1 MAIYRYS
8 ISKRYGLMNLEL
20 ENKEFIEDVRE
31 GLMAKNKFLLS
42 KYFYNKEGD
51 KIFQA
56 IMGME
61 EYYLTNCEY
70 EILSNNRESI
80 VQKLIAANEKFQLV
94 ELGAGDGLKTKLLL
108 EYMMKEKLEFEYIP
122 IDISEDVLLEL
133 ETSLKSTWPNL
144 PLKKLKATYF
154 EGLNAIKGSGKPKLV
169 LFLGSNIG
177 NFKKTE
183 VSHFLSELYKSMSRG
198 DYLLLGVD
206 LKKDPNIILKA
217 YNDSKGITKAFNLNL
232 LRRINVELGADF
244 DLTKF
249 GHYPTYDPVSGTTK
263 SYLFS
268 KERQTVYIEAL
279 NLEVVFKYAE
289 PILMEVSNKYER
301 EELELITKEL
311 GYVCVENYLD
321 CKHWYLNT
329 LLKKR

>member
-1 MAIYRYS
+1 MS
-8 ISKRYGLMNLEL
+8 LEL
-20 ENKEFIEDVRE
+20 KNYEFLEDVRK

-56 IMGME
+56 IMEME

-70 EILSNNRESI
+70 EILSNNSESI
-80 VQKLIAANEKFQLV
+80 VQYITETNKSFQLV

-108 EYMMKEKLEFEYIP
+108 EHMIKKQLDFEYVP

-133 ETSLKSTWPNL
+133 ETSLKAKWPDL
-144 PLKKLKATYF
+144 PLNKLKATYF
-154 EGLNAIKGSGKPKLV
+154 EGLNTIKDSGKPKLI

-183 VSHFLSELYKSMSRG
+183 VSHFLNELYKSMSSG

-206 LKKDPNIILKA
+206 LKKDPHIILKA

-232 LRRINVELGADF
+232 LRRINVEMRADF
-244 DLTKF
+244 DITKF
-249 GHYPTYDPVSGTTK
+249 GHYPTYNPINGTTK
-263 SYLFS
+263 SYLYS
-268 KERQTVYIEAL
+268 KEAQTVNIEAL
-279 NLEVVFKYAE
+279 NLKVSFKYAE
-289 PILMEVSNKYER
+289 PILMEVSNKYEK
-301 EELELITKEL
+301 EEIELITKEL
-311 GYVCVENYLD
+311 GYLTVENYLD

-329 LLKKR
+329 LLKK